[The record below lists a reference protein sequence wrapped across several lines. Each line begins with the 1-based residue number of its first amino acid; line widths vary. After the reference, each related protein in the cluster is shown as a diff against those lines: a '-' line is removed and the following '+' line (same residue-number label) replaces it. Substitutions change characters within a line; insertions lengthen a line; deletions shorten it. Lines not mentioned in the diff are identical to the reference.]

1 MSFSRKI
8 VLEKL
13 KDDNISIV
21 RNVSLLGLGTFG
33 VLTQNFKFNE
43 RKSKKFEKIGYNLCG
58 TLINKKKTLR
68 CKMYF
73 LKKKF
78 NEESN
83 KIYKRIEKLDS
94 FYNKNP
100 NKDDETNAE
109 VIEYHK
115 QWKQLNDLWKDLARR
130 VKNDINRLKDEYE
143 GEDKNG

>member
-8 VLEKL
+8 ILEKL
-13 KDDNISIV
+13 NENETPI

-43 RKSKKFEKIGYNLCG
+43 RKSKKFKKIGYNLCN
-58 TLINKKKTLR
+58 TILKKKKILR

-83 KIYKRIEKLDS
+83 KIYKRIEKLDK

-109 VIEYHK
+109 IIEYRK
-115 QWKQLNDLWKDLARR
+115 QWNQLNDLWKDLARR

-143 GEDKNG
+143 GTENNG

>member
-8 VLEKL
+8 ILEKL
-13 KDDNISIV
+13 NDGETQI

-43 RKSKKFEKIGYNLCG
+43 RKSKKFEKLGYNLCG
-58 TLINKKKTLR
+58 TLLNKKKILR

-83 KIYKRIEKLDS
+83 KIYKRIEKLDN

-100 NKDDETNAE
+100 NKDDENNAE
-109 VIEYHK
+109 VVEYHK

-130 VKNDINRLKDEYE
+130 CKNDINRLKDEYE
-143 GEDKNG
+143 GTENNG

>member
-8 VLEKL
+8 ILEKL
-13 KDDNISIV
+13 NENETPI

-43 RKSKKFEKIGYNLCG
+43 RKSKKFEKIGYNLSG
-58 TLINKKKTLR
+58 TLLNKKKILR

-83 KIYKRIEKLDS
+83 KIYKRIEKLDK

-109 VIEYHK
+109 IIEYRK
-115 QWKQLNDLWKDLARR
+115 QWNQLNDLWKDLARR

-143 GEDKNG
+143 GTENNG